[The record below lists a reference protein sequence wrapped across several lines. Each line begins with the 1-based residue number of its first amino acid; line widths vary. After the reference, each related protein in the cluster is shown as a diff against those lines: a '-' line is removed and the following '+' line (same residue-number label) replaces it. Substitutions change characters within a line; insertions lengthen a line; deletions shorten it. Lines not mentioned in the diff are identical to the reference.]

1 MNLRVLKHRAAM
13 RDLAEHFDYI
23 ALDSEAAALRFYSAA
38 EASFRD
44 LAQNSTMGVA
54 CEFRAPKGKGLRRW
68 RIKGF
73 ENYLIFYRPFI
84 DRIEITRVLH
94 GARNLKRMFE

>member
-23 ALDSEAAALRFYSAA
+23 ALDSEAAALRFYAAA

-44 LAQNSTMGVA
+44 LAQNSTMGPA
-54 CEFRAPKGKGLRRW
+54 CEFRSPKRKRPPPLAYQRLRKLLDLLSA
-68 RIKGF
+68 I
-73 ENYLIFYRPFI
+73 P
-84 DRIEITRVLH
+84 
-94 GARNLKRMFE
+94 

>member
-1 MNLRVLKHRAAM
+1 MSVKVLKHRAAM

-23 ALDSEAAALRFYSAA
+23 ALDSESAALRFYSAA
-38 EASFRD
+38 ESSFRD
-44 LAQNSTMGVA
+44 LAKNPTMGVA
-54 CEFRAPKGKGLRRW
+54 CQFRSPKGKGLRRW

-73 ENYLIFYRPFI
+73 ENHLIFYRPFN
-84 DRIEITRVLH
+84 DRIEIVRVLH

>member
-1 MNLRVLKHRAAM
+1 MNLRVHKHRAAM
-13 RDLAEHFDYI
+13 RDLAEHFDFI
-23 ALDSEAAALRFYSAA
+23 ALDSEAAALRFYAAA

-44 LAQNSTMGVA
+44 LAQNSTMGAA
-54 CEFRAPKGKGLRRW
+54 CEFRSLKGRGLRRW

-73 ENYLIFYRPFI
+73 ENYLIFYRPFN
-84 DRIEITRVLH
+84 DRVEITRVLH